1 MGFGLPPLLPR
12 VIAWHAV
19 AVSPF
24 SPPSHIL
31 ITQGVDAPS
40 HRHLHA
46 YTQWARKRSLHLFNV
61 YAYGASYPDRLEQNA
76 AIYQR
81 VQAELA
87 QLGRVPWIL
96 GGDFNQ
102 GPTED
107 LSGWSRPARVAAPLQ
122 PTHDFGRALEWF
134 LHSPS

>member
-1 MGFGLPPLLPR
+1 MARSGG
-12 VIAWHAV
+12 V
-19 AVSPF
+19 AIIV
-24 SPPSHIL
+24 PSHIL
-31 ITQGVDAPS
+31 ITQGVDVPS

-46 YTQWARKRSLHLFNV
+46 YIQWSRTRLLHLFNV
-61 YAYGASYPDRLEQNA
+61 YAFDVSYPDRLEQNA

-81 VQAELA
+81 IQTELA

-107 LSGWSRPARVAAPLQ
+107 LPGWSRPARVAAPLQ
-122 PTHDFGRALEWF
+122 PTHDFGRTLDWF
-134 LHSPS
+134 LHSPPS